1 MTKRQRLNLTRLA
14 VMAGLLLLVSCKKNY
29 TCSCLQTV
37 TVPAYTNGGQYYPE
51 QITMNTVTNTFKSTK
66 KDSESGCKMGES
78 VNSYPSPYAAIG
90 QGPTLEIVTC
100 ELK

>member
-1 MTKRQRLNLTRLA
+1 MNRQKFILMHLA
-14 VMAGLLLLVSCKKNY
+14 IIAGLLLMVSCKKTY

-37 TVPAYTNGGQYYPE
+37 TVPAYTNGGQNYPE
-51 QITMNTVTNTFKSTK
+51 QITMNTVTNSFTSTK

-78 VNSYPSPYAAIG
+78 VRSYPSPYAEQG
-90 QGPTLEIVTC
+90 QGPTVETVTC

>member
-1 MTKRQRLNLTRLA
+1 MKRKEIKIILPIIL
-14 VMAGLLLLVSCKKNY
+14 VGLLWMVSCKKNY

-37 TVPAYTNGGQYYPE
+37 TVPAYTNGGVYHPE
-51 QITMNTVTNTFKSTK
+51 QITMNTITNTFTSTK

-78 VNSYPSPYAAIG
+78 IHSYTSPYEAQG
-90 QGPTLEIVTC
+90 QGPTVETVTC